1 MAKIVTENGHTFVR
15 DEWWAQDILDQAELD
30 EEKLTKKQVTLV
42 MEYLVETYD
51 ANDGIN
57 FETVSDA
64 ISTIKARK
72 R

>member
-1 MAKIVTENGHTFVR
+1 MAKIITENGHTFIR

-30 EEKLTKKQVTLV
+30 EESLTKKQVILV
-42 MEYLVETYD
+42 MDYLVETYD

-64 ISTIKARK
+64 ISTIKAK
-72 R
+72 KA